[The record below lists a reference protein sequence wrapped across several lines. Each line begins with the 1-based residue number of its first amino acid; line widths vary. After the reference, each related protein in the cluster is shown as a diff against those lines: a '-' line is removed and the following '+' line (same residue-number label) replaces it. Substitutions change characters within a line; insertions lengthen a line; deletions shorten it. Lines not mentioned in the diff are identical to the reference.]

1 MADNDNLRTASLYIN
16 NQLLSRGLLR
26 DGQTINF
33 ADPEDNPGGT
43 EATMG
48 KIMSIV
54 NDLILRRDRDAEN
67 RENLSTTL
75 RTVRAENLRYTNDI
89 SRLSEKNTEAQRKLD
104 ISEATENT
112 LRTQLKSA
120 DAAVRG
126 LKDEV
131 ARAKTLVAQTR
142 ASCATEVRRRDRQI
156 DGLKKQLGD
165 AGRPRGA
172 AKSSAVTVI
181 SVVAGE
187 GEEKVSPRRVGKA
200 GASTDDSNYDLRSE
214 TNEFLTD
221 LARNLSDENETL
233 LALVRRTTKRLREM
247 SGCDVRTSQ
256 GDGHAV
262 ALPTAEDVTFELDA
276 ILEHLRSI
284 LTNPSF
290 APIEEVEIR
299 EEEIAR
305 LRAGWVKMENR
316 WQEAVHLIDG
326 WRRRM
331 VADGKSVNMEELKM
345 GLRLSPVRVRDVE
358 ETQQGGVDMQE
369 LSCVQEECTADLE
382 EYEGEDQE
390 EEEEE
395 EEEDQSMPDSP
406 CPAPQRVESLH
417 LVPAPDRHYAAP
429 EEEECNEEDQQS
441 DYESSIFEDANV
453 EEVDVEE
460 PNVQILQQSTAF
472 LSSPPLP
479 PPPQLSPLREMPS
492 AGNRDARSRR
502 ERQGDHHMTA
512 VEKPRTIRAV
522 DTAAPKP
529 PPHLVQLPRS
539 PQKHSHPVDDRSRTT
554 SAASIES
561 SSTHNG
567 APLITPSGTPPP
579 PDVNK
584 TPTARKLPKPPRL
597 VAATAPAAPSPAVS
611 APKENL
617 SPVKT
622 VRTVSQESQESLTS
636 QESCDMA
643 PPAPAIQPNDT
654 NKAATPHRTPL
665 RRVPS
670 RLPLPRPSDPPPQQS
685 PLTMAT
691 IAAKLAASEREA
703 DAARVRAKLKAARGG
718 ALGKPTPATQQQ
730 QQPMPAPPP
739 PETIVAMPAEPQQP
753 NGSPARTTSEDQN
766 LDPVKRDLPQD
777 EDQEHAQ
784 PQPVKRKR
792 DRRASKVASRR
803 RSTLSP
809 WEMESLISGQVAV
822 PPSPSR

>member
-1 MADNDNLRTASLYIN
+1 MADNENLRTASLYIN

-33 ADPEDNPGGT
+33 ADPDDNPGGT
-43 EATMG
+43 EPTMG

-54 NDLILRRDRDAEN
+54 NDLILRRDRDAEH

-75 RTVRAENLRYTNDI
+75 RNVRAENLRYTNDI
-89 SRLSEKNTEAQRKLD
+89 TRLSEKHIEAQRKLD
-104 ISEATENT
+104 ISEATEST

-187 GEEKVSPRRVGKA
+187 GEEKVSPRRAGKA
-200 GASTDDSNYDLRSE
+200 GTSTDDSNYDLRSE

-221 LARNLSDENETL
+221 LARNLSEENETL
-233 LALVRRTTKRLREM
+233 LDLVRRTTKRLREM
-247 SGCDVRTSQ
+247 SGCDARASQ

-262 ALPTAEDVTFELDA
+262 ALPTAEDMASELDA

-290 APIEEVEIR
+290 APIEEVEVR

-305 LRAGWVKMENR
+305 LRAGWVTMENR

-358 ETQQGGVDMQE
+358 ETQQGGMDIRE

-382 EYEGEDQE
+382 EE
-390 EEEEE
+390 EEEA
-395 EEEDQSMPDSP
+395 MPDSP

-417 LVPAPDRHYAAP
+417 LVPAPERHYAVP
-429 EEEECNEEDQQS
+429 DEEEYNDEEQQS
-441 DYESSIFEDANV
+441 GDESSIFEDVDV
-453 EEVDVEE
+453 EELDIEE

-479 PPPQLSPLREMPS
+479 PPPQLSPLREMAS
-492 AGNRDARSRR
+492 AGNRDARPRR
-502 ERQGDHHMTA
+502 EKQGDYHMMA
-512 VEKPRTIRAV
+512 EEKPRTIRAV
-522 DTAAPKP
+522 ETAPRP

-539 PQKHSHPVDDRSRTT
+539 PQKPSYPVDDRSRTT
-554 SAASIES
+554 SAASVES
-561 SSTHNG
+561 NSTHNG

-579 PDVNK
+579 EANQ

-597 VAATAPAAPSPAVS
+597 VAAAPAAPSPAVS
-611 APKENL
+611 APKEIP

-622 VRTVSQESQESLTS
+622 TRTVSQESQESQTS
-636 QESCDMA
+636 QESCDAA
-643 PPAPAIQPNDT
+643 PPAPAMHPNG

-718 ALGKPTPATQQQ
+718 AVGKPIPASQQQ

-739 PETIVAMPAEPQQP
+739 ETIVAVPPEPQQP
-753 NGSPARTTSEDQN
+753 NDSPARTTSDQD

-777 EDQEHAQ
+777 EDEEQ
-784 PQPVKRKR
+784 PQHQPTKRKR
-792 DRRASKVASRR
+792 DRRVSKVASRR

-809 WEMESLISGQVAV
+809 WEMESLISGNVAV
-822 PPSPSR
+822 PPRRLGDGPPPYTLSF

>member
-1 MADNDNLRTASLYIN
+1 MADNDNLCTASLYIN

-33 ADPEDNPGGT
+33 ADPEDNPGGV

-54 NDLILRRDRDAEN
+54 NDLILRRDRDAEH
-67 RENLSTTL
+67 RENLSATL
-75 RTVRAENLRYTNDI
+75 RTIRAENLRYTNDI
-89 SRLSEKNTEAQRKLD
+89 ARLSEKHTEAQRKVD
-104 ISEATENT
+104 ISEATENA

-165 AGRPRGA
+165 AGRPRGT

-187 GEEKVSPRRVGKA
+187 GEDKISPKR
-200 GASTDDSNYDLRSE
+200 GARATANTDDSGYDLRKE
-214 TNEFLTD
+214 TNEFLTE
-221 LARNLSDENETL
+221 LAHNLSEENESL
-233 LALVRRTTKRLREM
+233 LSLVRRTTKRLREM
-247 SGCDVRTSQ
+247 SGCDVRASQ

-262 ALPTAEDVTFELDA
+262 TLATAEDMATELDA

-305 LRAGWVKMENR
+305 LRTGWVKMENR

-331 VADGKSVNMEELKM
+331 AVDGKPVNMEELKM

-358 ETQQGGVDMQE
+358 ETQQGGMDMHE
-369 LSCVQEECTADLE
+369 LSCVQEECTADFE
-382 EYEGEDQE
+382 EEQE
-390 EEEEE
+390 EGGEE
-395 EEEDQSMPDSP
+395 EEEDEEEVMMPESP

-417 LVPAPDRHYAAP
+417 LVPAAQRDNAGPREVQYDDV
-429 EEEECNEEDQQS
+429 ENQS
-441 DYESSIFEDANV
+441 DYESSIYEDVDV
-453 EEVDVEE
+453 EELDVEE
-460 PNVQILQQSTAF
+460 PNVQILQQSTAY

-479 PPPQLSPLREMPS
+479 PAPQLSPLRDSSS
-492 AGNRDARSRR
+492 AGNRDARPRR
-502 ERQGDHHMTA
+502 EKVGDFTTITE
-512 VEKPRTIRAV
+512 EKTREVRAAEV
-522 DTAAPKP
+522 APKP
-529 PPHLVQLPRS
+529 PPHLTQLPRS
-539 PQKHSHPVDDRSRTT
+539 PQKPSYPVDDRSRTT
-554 SAASIES
+554 SAASIAS
-561 SSTHNG
+561 DSTHNG
-567 APLITPSGTPPP
+567 APL
-579 PDVNK
+579 K
-584 TPTARKLPKPPRL
+584 TPTESPPPSVDQTPTIRKLPKAPRL
-597 VAATAPAAPSPAVS
+597 VAAAAPP
-611 APKENL
+611 
-617 SPVKT
+617 
-622 VRTVSQESQESLTS
+622 
-636 QESCDMA
+636 
-643 PPAPAIQPNDT
+643 PPAEQQSPTANARKFSEESNGSNVSNDGPPPGPATQPNGT
-654 NKAATPHRTPL
+654 KTPARTPL

-670 RLPLPRPSDPPPQQS
+670 RLPLPRPAEQQPQQS

-718 ALGKPTPATQQQ
+718 ASKTTAPPPQQQ
-730 QQPMPAPPP
+730 QTTQAMPPPP
-739 PETIVAMPAEPQQP
+739 PETIVAVPPEPQQS
-753 NGSPARTTSEDQN
+753 NDTTAAPEQN
-766 LDPVKRDLPQD
+766 QDLDPVKRDPPQD
-777 EDQEHAQ
+777 EEQ
-784 PQPVKRKR
+784 PLQPAKRKR
-792 DRRASKVASRR
+792 DRRVSKVVSRR

-809 WEMESLISGQVAV
+809 WEMESLISGSVAV
-822 PPSPSR
+822 PPSPAR

>member
-1 MADNDNLRTASLYIN
+1 M
-16 NQLLSRGLLR
+16 
-26 DGQTINF
+26 
-33 ADPEDNPGGT
+33 
-43 EATMG
+43 
-48 KIMSIV
+48 
-54 NDLILRRDRDAEN
+54 
-67 RENLSTTL
+67 

-89 SRLSEKNTEAQRKLD
+89 ARLSEKHTEAQRKLD

-156 DGLKKQLGD
+156 DGLKKQLGE
-165 AGRPRGA
+165 AGRPRGT

-187 GEEKVSPRRVGKA
+187 GEDKISPKRGGKTA
-200 GASTDDSNYDLRSE
+200 ATTEDSSYDLRSE

-221 LARNLSDENETL
+221 LARNLSEENESL
-233 LALVRRTTKRLREM
+233 LNLVRRTTKSLREM
-247 SGCDVRTSQ
+247 SGCDARTSQ

-262 ALPTAEDVTFELDA
+262 TLPTAEDMAHELDA

-290 APIEEVEIR
+290 APIEEVEVR

-345 GLRLSPVRVRDVE
+345 GLRLSPVRVRNVE
-358 ETQQGGVDMQE
+358 ETHQGGMDMHE

-382 EYEGEDQE
+382 EEGE

-395 EEEDQSMPDSP
+395 EEEIDYDDLPESP

-417 LVPAPDRHYAAP
+417 LVPAPAEYEAAP
-429 EEEECNEEDQQS
+429 REEEYNQDDQPS
-441 DYESSIFEDANV
+441 DYESSIFEDVDV
-453 EEVDVEE
+453 EELDIEE
-460 PNVQILQQSTAF
+460 PNVQILQQSTAY

-479 PPPQLSPLREMPS
+479 PPPQMSPLREMPS
-492 AGNRDARSRR
+492 AGNRDARPRR
-502 ERQGDHHMTA
+502 DIRGDYDTM
-512 VEKPRTIRAV
+512 VNEKPRTIRAV
-522 DTAAPKP
+522 DVAPKP

-539 PQKHSHPVDDRSRTT
+539 PQKPQHPVDDRSRTT
-554 SAASIES
+554 SAASIASE
-561 SSTHNG
+561 STHNG

-579 PDVNK
+579 EVNQ

-597 VAATAPAAPSPAVS
+597 VPAAPTAPSPAVP
-611 APKENL
+611 APRETQ
-617 SPVKT
+617 SSVKNI
-622 VRTVSQESQESLTS
+622 RTVSQESQESQSS
-636 QESCDMA
+636 QESCEGA
-643 PPAPAIQPNDT
+643 PPAPAVQTSGN
-654 NKAATPHRTPL
+654 NKNATPHRTPL

-718 ALGKPTPATQQQ
+718 ALGKPMAAPLQQQ
-730 QQPMPAPPP
+730 QQHMPAPP
-739 PETIVAMPAEPQQP
+739 PETIVAMPQETQP
-753 NGSPARTTSEDQN
+753 PVDSPAKTRADRGD
-766 LDPVKRDLPQD
+766 LDPVKRDIPQD
-777 EDQEHAQ
+777 EQVQQSPLQ
-784 PQPVKRKR
+784 PTKRKR
-792 DRRASKVASRR
+792 DRRVSKVASRR

-809 WEMESLISGQVAV
+809 WEMESLISGNVAV
-822 PPSPSR
+822 PPSPARS

>member
-1 MADNDNLRTASLYIN
+1 MADNENLRTASLYIN

-48 KIMSIV
+48 KVMSIV
-54 NDLILRRDRDAEN
+54 NDLILRRDRDAEH

-75 RTVRAENLRYTNDI
+75 RNVRAENLRYTNDV
-89 SRLSEKNTEAQRKLD
+89 SRLSEKQTETQRKLD

-126 LKDEV
+126 LKEEV

-187 GEEKVSPRRVGKA
+187 GDEKVSPRRPGKA

-214 TNEFLTD
+214 TNDFLTD
-221 LARNLSDENETL
+221 LARNLSEENESL
-233 LALVRRTTKRLREM
+233 LDLVRRTTKSLREM
-247 SGCDVRTSQ
+247 SGCDVRASQ
-256 GDGHAV
+256 GDGYAV
-262 ALPTAEDVTFELDA
+262 ALPTAEDMASELDA

-290 APIEEVEIR
+290 APIEEVEVR

-305 LRAGWVKMENR
+305 LRTGWVKMENR

-331 VADGKSVNMEELKM
+331 VVDGKSVNMEELKM

-358 ETQQGGVDMQE
+358 ETQQGGMDMQE

-382 EYEGEDQE
+382 E
-390 EEEEE
+390 EE
-395 EEEDQSMPDSP
+395 EEEDDDDDDDEEAMPDSP
-406 CPAPQRVESLH
+406 CPAPHRVESLH

-429 EEEECNEEDQQS
+429 DEEEYNDEVQQS
-441 DYESSIFEDANV
+441 DEDSSIFEDVDV
-453 EEVDVEE
+453 EDLDVEE
-460 PNVQILQQSTAF
+460 PNVQILQQSTA
-472 LSSPPLP
+472 LVSSPPLP
-479 PPPQLSPLREMPS
+479 PPPQMSPLREMAS
-492 AGNRDARSRR
+492 AGNRDARPRR
-502 ERQGDHHMTA
+502 EKQGGYHTMA
-512 VEKPRTIRAV
+512 EEKTRTIRAV
-522 DTAAPKP
+522 ETAPKP

-539 PQKHSHPVDDRSRTT
+539 PQKSSQPVDDRYRTT

-561 SSTHNG
+561 DSTHNG
-567 APLITPSGTPPP
+567 APLVTPSGTPPRE
-579 PDVNK
+579 VNR

-597 VAATAPAAPSPAVS
+597 VAAAPAAPSPAVP
-611 APKENL
+611 APKETA
-617 SPVKT
+617 SP
-622 VRTVSQESQESLTS
+622 
-636 QESCDMA
+636 
-643 PPAPAIQPNDT
+643 
-654 NKAATPHRTPL
+654 
-665 RRVPS
+665 
-670 RLPLPRPSDPPPQQS
+670 
-685 PLTMAT
+685 
-691 IAAKLAASEREA
+691 
-703 DAARVRAKLKAARGG
+703 
-718 ALGKPTPATQQQ
+718 
-730 QQPMPAPPP
+730 
-739 PETIVAMPAEPQQP
+739 
-753 NGSPARTTSEDQN
+753 
-766 LDPVKRDLPQD
+766 
-777 EDQEHAQ
+777 
-784 PQPVKRKR
+784 
-792 DRRASKVASRR
+792 
-803 RSTLSP
+803 
-809 WEMESLISGQVAV
+809 
-822 PPSPSR
+822 

>member
-1 MADNDNLRTASLYIN
+1 MAENDNLRTASLYIN

-33 ADPEDNPGGT
+33 ADPDDYPGGA

-54 NDLILRRDRDAEN
+54 NDLILRRDKEEEEEEGSPILRCYVFLLKRDAEQ
-67 RENLSTTL
+67 RENLSTTM

-89 SRLSEKNTEAQRKLD
+89 ARLSEKHTEAQRKLD

-156 DGLKKQLGD
+156 DGLKKQLGE
-165 AGRPRGA
+165 AGRPRGT

-187 GEEKVSPRRVGKA
+187 GEDKISPKRGGKTA
-200 GASTDDSNYDLRSE
+200 ATTEDSSYDLRSE

-221 LARNLSDENETL
+221 LARNLSEENESL
-233 LALVRRTTKRLREM
+233 LNLVRRTTKSLREM
-247 SGCDVRTSQ
+247 SGCDARTSQ

-262 ALPTAEDVTFELDA
+262 TLPTAEDMAHELDA

-290 APIEEVEIR
+290 APIEEVEVR

-345 GLRLSPVRVRDVE
+345 GLRLSPVRVRNVE
-358 ETQQGGVDMQE
+358 ETHQGGMDMHE

-382 EYEGEDQE
+382 EEGE

-395 EEEDQSMPDSP
+395 EEEIDYDDLPESP

-417 LVPAPDRHYAAP
+417 LVPAPAEYEAAP
-429 EEEECNEEDQQS
+429 REEEYNQDDQPS
-441 DYESSIFEDANV
+441 DYESSIFEDVDV
-453 EEVDVEE
+453 EELDIEE
-460 PNVQILQQSTAF
+460 PNVQILQQSTAY

-479 PPPQLSPLREMPS
+479 PPPQMSPLREMPS
-492 AGNRDARSRR
+492 AGNRDARPRR
-502 ERQGDHHMTA
+502 DIRGDYDTM
-512 VEKPRTIRAV
+512 VNEKPRTIRAV
-522 DTAAPKP
+522 DVAPKP

-539 PQKHSHPVDDRSRTT
+539 PQKPQHPVDDRSRTT
-554 SAASIES
+554 SAASIASE
-561 SSTHNG
+561 STHNG
-567 APLITPSGTPPP
+567 APLITPRPHSAFTSGPGTEGNSIFCQEHPHSFSGEP
-579 PDVNK
+579 
-584 TPTARKLPKPPRL
+584 RK
-597 VAATAPAAPSPAVS
+597 
-611 APKENL
+611 
-617 SPVKT
+617 PVEPGKL
-622 VRTVSQESQESLTS
+622 RGR
-636 QESCDMA
+636 A
-643 PPAPAIQPNDT
+643 PAPAVQTSGN
-654 NKAATPHRTPL
+654 NKNATPHRTL
-665 RRVPS
+665 SAASS

-718 ALGKPTPATQQQ
+718 ALGKPMAAPLQQQ
-730 QQPMPAPPP
+730 QQHMPAPP
-739 PETIVAMPAEPQQP
+739 PETIVAMPQETQP
-753 NGSPARTTSEDQN
+753 PVDSPAKTRADRGD
-766 LDPVKRDLPQD
+766 LDPVKRDIPQD
-777 EDQEHAQ
+777 EQVQQSPLQ
-784 PQPVKRKR
+784 PTKRKR
-792 DRRASKVASRR
+792 DRRVSKVASRR

-809 WEMESLISGQVAV
+809 WEMESLISGNVAV
-822 PPSPSR
+822 PPSPARS

>member
-16 NQLLSRGLLR
+16 NQLLSRGLLS

-33 ADPEDNPGGT
+33 ADPEDNSGGT
-43 EATMG
+43 TATMG
-48 KIMSIV
+48 RIMSII
-54 NDLILRRDRDAEN
+54 NDLILRRDRDAEH

-89 SRLSEKNTEAQRKLD
+89 AHLSEKHTEAQRKLD
-104 ISEATENT
+104 ISEATEAA
-112 LRTQLKSA
+112 LRTQLKSS

-181 SVVAGE
+181 SVLAGE
-187 GEEKVSPRRVGKA
+187 GEDKVTPRR
-200 GASTDDSNYDLRSE
+200 GAKNTANTDDSHYDLRSE
-214 TNEFLTD
+214 TNEFLTE
-221 LARNLSDENETL
+221 LASNLSTENESL

-247 SGCDVRTSQ
+247 SGCDIRASQ

-262 ALPTAEDVTFELDA
+262 ALPTAEDMASELDD

-331 VADGKSVNMEELKM
+331 ATDGKPVNMEELKM
-345 GLRLSPVRVRDVE
+345 GLRLSPVRVRNVE
-358 ETQQGGVDMQE
+358 ETQQGVIDMHE

-382 EYEGEDQE
+382 EEEEGEEQ
-390 EEEEE
+390 E
-395 EEEDQSMPDSP
+395 EEEDQALPESP
-406 CPAPQRVESLH
+406 CPAPQRIESLH
-417 LVPAPDRHYAAP
+417 LVPAPEGRHAAHG
-429 EEEECNEEDQQS
+429 EEVYNDEENQS
-441 DYESSIFEDANV
+441 DYESSIYEDVDV
-453 EEVDVEE
+453 EDLDVEE
-460 PNVQILQQSTAF
+460 PNVQILQQSAAY

-479 PPPQLSPLREMPS
+479 PPPQMSPLRDS
-492 AGNRDARSRR
+492 SAAGNRDARPRR
-502 ERQGDHHMTA
+502 EKVGDFATIK
-512 VEKPRTIRAV
+512 ENTWKIRAV
-522 DTAAPKP
+522 DVAPKP
-529 PPHLVQLPRS
+529 PPHLTQLPRS
-539 PQKHSHPVDDRSRTT
+539 PQKPSYPVDDRSRTT
-554 SAASIES
+554 SATSFASD
-561 SSTHNG
+561 STHNG
-567 APLITPSGTPPP
+567 APLVTPSESPSPDFDQTPR
-579 PDVNK
+579 V
-584 TPTARKLPKPPRL
+584 RKIVKAPR
-597 VAATAPAAPSPAVS
+597 PAAAP
-611 APKENL
+611 APKEAPSL
-617 SPVKT
+617 TKDS
-622 VRTVSQESQESLTS
+622 RTFSQESQESQTS
-636 QESCDMA
+636 QESIEAA
-643 PPAPAIQPNDT
+643 PPAPAIQHNT
-654 NKAATPHRTPL
+654 NKTPTPARTPL

-718 ALGKPTPATQQQ
+718 AVGKATAPPPQQ
-730 QQPMPAPPP
+730 QQPMPPPPP
-739 PETIVAMPAEPQQP
+739 PETIAAVPPEPRQAQA
-753 NGSPARTTSEDQN
+753 SPVKATSRQD
-766 LDPVKRDLPQD
+766 LDPVKRDPPQD
-777 EDQEHAQ
+777 EDQQSPLQ
-784 PQPVKRKR
+784 PPKRKR
-792 DRRASKVASRR
+792 ERRLSKVASRR

-809 WEMESLISGQVAV
+809 WEMESLISGNVAV
-822 PPSPSR
+822 PPSPAR

>member
-26 DGQTINF
+26 DGQTLNF

-54 NDLILRRDRDAEN
+54 NDLILRRDRDAEH

-75 RTVRAENLRYTNDI
+75 RNVRAENLRYTNDI
-89 SRLSEKNTEAQRKLD
+89 SRLSEKHTEAQRKLD

-181 SVVAGE
+181 NVVAGE

-200 GASTDDSNYDLRSE
+200 GASTDDSNYDLRGE

-221 LARNLSDENETL
+221 LARNLSEENETL

-262 ALPTAEDVTFELDA
+262 ALPTAEDMAAELDA

-290 APIEEVEIR
+290 APIEEVEVR

-331 VADGKSVNMEELKM
+331 VTDGKSVNMEELKM

-358 ETQQGGVDMQE
+358 ETQQGGMDIQE

-382 EYEGEDQE
+382 E
-390 EEEEE
+390 
-395 EEEDQSMPDSP
+395 EEDEAMPDSP
-406 CPAPQRVESLH
+406 CPAPHRVESLH
-417 LVPAPDRHYAAP
+417 LVPAPDQHYAAP
-429 EEEECNEEDQQS
+429 DEEEYNDEDQQS
-441 DYESSIFEDANV
+441 DDASSIFEDFDV
-453 EEVDVEE
+453 EDLDVEE
-460 PNVQILQQSTAF
+460 PNVQILQQSAAF

-479 PPPQLSPLREMPS
+479 PPPQLSPLREMAS
-492 AGNRDARSRR
+492 AGNRDARPRR
-502 ERQGDHHMTA
+502 EKQGDYRPMAEERH
-512 VEKPRTIRAV
+512 RTIRAV
-522 DTAAPKP
+522 EVAPKP

-539 PQKHSHPVDDRSRTT
+539 PQKPSYPVDDCSRTT

-561 SSTHNG
+561 NSTHNG

-579 PDVNK
+579 PEVNQ

-597 VAATAPAAPSPAVS
+597 VAAAPAAPSPAVS
-611 APKENL
+611 APREIP
-617 SPVKT
+617 SPAKT
-622 VRTVSQESQESLTS
+622 TRTVSQESQESQTS
-636 QESCDMA
+636 QESCDV
-643 PPAPAIQPNDT
+643 PPSAPAMQPNGS
-654 NKAATPHRTPL
+654 KAASPHRTPL

-718 ALGKPTPATQQQ
+718 AVGKPIPAPQQQ

-739 PETIVAMPAEPQQP
+739 PETIVAVPSEPQQP
-753 NGSPARTTSEDQN
+753 NGSPARATSDQD
-766 LDPVKRDLPQD
+766 LDPIKRDLPQD
-777 EDQEHAQ
+777 EEQEQ
-784 PQPVKRKR
+784 PQPHLTKRKR
-792 DRRASKVASRR
+792 DRRVSKVASRR

-809 WEMESLISGQVAV
+809 WEMESLISGNVAV

>member
-1 MADNDNLRTASLYIN
+1 MAENDNLRTASLYIN

-33 ADPEDNPGGT
+33 ADPDDSSGGA

-54 NDLILRRDRDAEN
+54 NDLILRRDRDAEQ
-67 RENLSTTL
+67 RENLSTTM

-89 SRLSEKNTEAQRKLD
+89 ARLSEKHTEAQRKLD

-156 DGLKKQLGD
+156 DGLKKQLGE
-165 AGRPRGA
+165 AGRPRGT

-187 GEEKVSPRRVGKA
+187 GEDKVSPKRGGKA
-200 GASTDDSNYDLRSE
+200 AAATEDSGYDLRSE

-221 LARNLSDENETL
+221 LARNLGEENESL
-233 LALVRRTTKRLREM
+233 LNLVRRTTKNLREM

-262 ALPTAEDVTFELDA
+262 TLPTAEDMANELDA

-290 APIEEVEIR
+290 APIEEVEVR

-345 GLRLSPVRVRDVE
+345 GLRLSPVRVRNVE
-358 ETQQGGVDMQE
+358 ETHQGGMDMHE

-382 EYEGEDQE
+382 EEGE

-395 EEEDQSMPDSP
+395 EIDYDDLPESP

-417 LVPAPDRHYAAP
+417 LVPAPAEYEAAP
-429 EEEECNEEDQQS
+429 REEDYNQDDQQS
-441 DYESSIFEDANV
+441 DYESSIFEDVDV
-453 EEVDVEE
+453 EELDIEE
-460 PNVQILQQSTAF
+460 PNVQILQQSTAY

-479 PPPQLSPLREMPS
+479 PPPQMSPLREMPS
-492 AGNRDARSRR
+492 AGNRDARPRR
-502 ERQGDHHMTA
+502 DIRSDYDTTA
-512 VEKPRTIRAV
+512 NEKLRTIRAV
-522 DTAAPKP
+522 DVAPKP

-539 PQKHSHPVDDRSRTT
+539 PQKTVHPVDDRSRTT
-554 SAASIES
+554 SAASIASE
-561 SSTHNG
+561 STHNG

-579 PDVNK
+579 EVNQ

-597 VAATAPAAPSPAVS
+597 VSAAPAAPSPAVP
-611 APKENL
+611 APREIQ
-617 SPVKT
+617 SPVKNI
-622 VRTVSQESQESLTS
+622 RTVSQESQESQTS
-636 QESCDMA
+636 QESCEGA
-643 PPAPAIQPNDT
+643 PPAPAVQPTSNN
-654 NKAATPHRTPL
+654 NKNATPHRTPL

-718 ALGKPTPATQQQ
+718 ALGKPMAAPQQQ
-730 QQPMPAPPP
+730 QQQHMPPPP
-739 PETIVAMPAEPQQP
+739 PETIVAMP
-753 NGSPARTTSEDQN
+753 
-766 LDPVKRDLPQD
+766 
-777 EDQEHAQ
+777 QE
-784 PQPVKRKR
+784 PQPVDSPSPAKTRVDRGDLDPIKRDIPSQDEQVQQSPLQPTKRKR
-792 DRRASKVASRR
+792 ERRVSKVASRR

-809 WEMESLISGQVAV
+809 WEMESLISGNVAV
-822 PPSPSR
+822 PPSPVRS

>member
-1 MADNDNLRTASLYIN
+1 MAENDNLRTASLYIN

-33 ADPEDNPGGT
+33 ADPDDYSGGA

-54 NDLILRRDRDAEN
+54 NDLILRRDRDAEQ
-67 RENLSTTL
+67 RENLSTTM

-89 SRLSEKNTEAQRKLD
+89 ARLSEKHTEAQRKLD

-156 DGLKKQLGD
+156 DGLKKQLGE
-165 AGRPRGA
+165 AGRPRGT

-187 GEEKVSPRRVGKA
+187 GEDKISPKRGGKTA
-200 GASTDDSNYDLRSE
+200 ATTEDSSYDLRSE

-221 LARNLSDENETL
+221 LARNLSEENESL
-233 LALVRRTTKRLREM
+233 LNLVRRTTKSLREM
-247 SGCDVRTSQ
+247 SGCDARTSQ

-262 ALPTAEDVTFELDA
+262 TLPTAEDMAHELDA

-290 APIEEVEIR
+290 APIEEVEVR

-345 GLRLSPVRVRDVE
+345 GLRLSPVRVRNVE
-358 ETQQGGVDMQE
+358 ETHQGGMDMHE

-382 EYEGEDQE
+382 EEG
-390 EEEEE
+390 EEE
-395 EEEDQSMPDSP
+395 EEEDEEIDYDDLPESP

-417 LVPAPDRHYAAP
+417 LVPAPAEYEAAP
-429 EEEECNEEDQQS
+429 REEEYNQDDQPS
-441 DYESSIFEDANV
+441 DYESSIFEDVDV
-453 EEVDVEE
+453 EELDIEE
-460 PNVQILQQSTAF
+460 PNVQILQQSTAY

-479 PPPQLSPLREMPS
+479 PPPQMSPLREMPS
-492 AGNRDARSRR
+492 AGNRDARPRR
-502 ERQGDHHMTA
+502 DIRGDYETM
-512 VEKPRTIRAV
+512 VNEKPRTIRAV
-522 DTAAPKP
+522 DVAPKP

-539 PQKHSHPVDDRSRTT
+539 PQKPQHPVDDRSRTT
-554 SAASIES
+554 SAASIASE
-561 SSTHNG
+561 STHNG

-579 PDVNK
+579 EVNQ

-597 VAATAPAAPSPAVS
+597 VPAAPTAPSPAVP
-611 APKENL
+611 APRETQ
-617 SPVKT
+617 SSVKNI
-622 VRTVSQESQESLTS
+622 RTVSQESQESQSS
-636 QESCDMA
+636 QESCEGA
-643 PPAPAIQPNDT
+643 PPAPAVQTSGN
-654 NKAATPHRTPL
+654 NKNATPHRTPL

-718 ALGKPTPATQQQ
+718 ALGKPMAAPLQQQ
-730 QQPMPAPPP
+730 QQQQQHMPPPP
-739 PETIVAMPAEPQQP
+739 PEIIVAMPQETQP
-753 NGSPARTTSEDQN
+753 PVDSPAKTRADRGD
-766 LDPVKRDLPQD
+766 LDPVKRDIPQD
-777 EDQEHAQ
+777 EQVQQSPLQ
-784 PQPVKRKR
+784 PTKRKR
-792 DRRASKVASRR
+792 DRRVSKVASRR

-809 WEMESLISGQVAV
+809 WEMESLISGNVAV
-822 PPSPSR
+822 PPSPARS

>member
-1 MADNDNLRTASLYIN
+1 MADNENLRTASLYIN

-48 KIMSIV
+48 SIMSIV
-54 NDLILRRDRDAEN
+54 NDLILRRDRDAEH
-67 RENLSTTL
+67 RENLSATL
-75 RTVRAENLRYTNDI
+75 RNVRAENLRYTNDL
-89 SRLSEKNTEAQRKLD
+89 SRLSEKQTETQRKLD

-126 LKDEV
+126 LKEEV

-187 GEEKVSPRRVGKA
+187 GDEKASARRQGKA
-200 GASTDDSNYDLRSE
+200 GASTDDSDYDLRSE

-221 LARNLSDENETL
+221 LARSLSEENEAL
-233 LALVRRTTKRLREM
+233 LGLVRRTTKSLREM
-247 SGCDVRTSQ
+247 SGCDARTSQ
-256 GDGHAV
+256 GDGYAV
-262 ALPTAEDVTFELDA
+262 ALPTAEDMASELDA

-290 APIEEVEIR
+290 APIEEVEVR

-305 LRAGWVKMENR
+305 LRAGWVKMESR

-331 VADGKSVNMEELKM
+331 VVDGKSVNMEELKM

-358 ETQQGGVDMQE
+358 ETQQGGMDVQE
-369 LSCVQEECTADLE
+369 LSCVREECTADLD
-382 EYEGEDQE
+382 EDDADENDEDEDE
-390 EEEEE
+390 EEA
-395 EEEDQSMPDSP
+395 MPDSP
-406 CPAPQRVESLH
+406 CPAPHRVESLH
-417 LVPAPDRHYAAP
+417 LVPAPDQHYAAP
-429 EEEECNEEDQQS
+429 HEEEEYDDEIQQS
-441 DYESSIFEDANV
+441 DRESSIFED
-453 EEVDVEE
+453 VDVEDLDIEE
-460 PNVQILQQSTAF
+460 PNVQILQQSTAMI
-472 LSSPPLP
+472 SSPPLP
-479 PPPQLSPLREMPS
+479 PPPQLSPLRETAS
-492 AGNRDARSRR
+492 AGNRDARPRR
-502 ERQGDHHMTA
+502 EKQDGHHATA
-512 VEKPRTIRAV
+512 EEKTRTVRTVE
-522 DTAAPKP
+522 TAPPKP
-529 PPHLVQLPRS
+529 PPHLVQFSRS
-539 PQKHSHPVDDRSRTT
+539 PQKPSQQADHHHRAI
-554 SAASIES
+554 SAASVES
-561 SSTHNG
+561 DSTHNG

-579 PDVNK
+579 EVDQ

-597 VAATAPAAPSPAVS
+597 VAAAPAVF
-611 APKENL
+611 APKEAL
-617 SPVKT
+617 ST
-622 VRTVSQESQESLTS
+622 VRTVSQESQESQTS
-636 QESCDMA
+636 QESCDGE
-643 PPAPAIQPNDT
+643 PPAPAVQPNS
-654 NKAATPHRTPL
+654 NSSKAASPHRTPL

-685 PLTMAT
+685 PLTLAT

-703 DAARVRAKLKAARGG
+703 DAARVRAKLRAARGG
-718 ALGKPTPATQQQ
+718 ALGKSIPATREQLLQQQ
-730 QQPMPAPPP
+730 QQPMPPVPPP
-739 PETIVAMPAEPQQP
+739 PETIVAVPAEPEQP
-753 NGSPARTTSEDQN
+753 NGSPARTRTDRD
-766 LDPVKRDLPQD
+766 LDPVKRDLPQA
-777 EDQEHAQ
+777 EDQGRSPLQ
-784 PQPVKRKR
+784 PARRKR
-792 DRRASKVASRR
+792 ERRASKVASRR

-809 WEMESLISGQVAV
+809 WEMESLISGTVAV
-822 PPSPSR
+822 PPSPAR

>member
-1 MADNDNLRTASLYIN
+1 MADNENLRTASLYIN

-48 KIMSIV
+48 RVMSIV
-54 NDLILRRDRDAEN
+54 NDLILRRDRDAEH
-67 RENLSTTL
+67 RENLSATL
-75 RTVRAENLRYTNDI
+75 RNVRAENLRYTNDI
-89 SRLSEKNTEAQRKLD
+89 SRLSEKLTETQRKLD

-165 AGRPRGA
+165 AGRPRGT
-172 AKSSAVTVI
+172 AKSSAITVI

-187 GEEKVSPRRVGKA
+187 GEEKVSPRRQDKP
-200 GASTDDSNYDLRSE
+200 GASTADSNYDLRSE

-221 LARNLSDENETL
+221 LARNLSEENEAL
-233 LALVRRTTKRLREM
+233 LGLVRRTTKSLREM

-256 GDGHAV
+256 GDGYAI
-262 ALPTAEDVTFELDA
+262 ALPTAEDLASELEA

-290 APIEEVEIR
+290 APIEEVEVR

-331 VADGKSVNMEELKM
+331 AIDGRSVNMEELKM
-345 GLRLSPVRVRDVE
+345 GLRLSPVRVRDVQ
-358 ETQQGGVDMQE
+358 ETQQGSMDLQE

-382 EYEGEDQE
+382 EEDEEEGEDEDE
-390 EEEEE
+390 EEA
-395 EEEDQSMPDSP
+395 MPDSP
-406 CPAPQRVESLH
+406 CPAPHRVESLH
-417 LVPAPDRHYAAP
+417 LVPAPDHHYAAP
-429 EEEECNEEDQQS
+429 DGEGDHDEVQQS
-441 DYESSIFEDANV
+441 DEESSIFED
-453 EEVDVEE
+453 VDVEDLDIEE
-460 PNVQILQQSTAF
+460 PNVQILQQSTAM
-472 LSSPPLP
+472 LSSPLP
-479 PPPQLSPLREMPS
+479 PPPQLSPLREMAS
-492 AGNRDARSRR
+492 AGNRDARPRP
-502 ERQGDHHMTA
+502 EKQGGYHIMA
-512 VEKPRTIRAV
+512 EEKTRTIRAV
-522 DTAAPKP
+522 ETAPKP
-529 PPHLVQLPRS
+529 PPHLVQLQRS
-539 PQKHSHPVDDRSRTT
+539 PQKPSQQADDRYRTI

-561 SSTHNG
+561 DSTHNG

-579 PDVNK
+579 EVNQ

-597 VAATAPAAPSPAVS
+597 VAAAPAAPPPAVS
-611 APKENL
+611 SPKETL

-622 VRTVSQESQESLTS
+622 VRTVSQESQESQAS
-636 QESCDMA
+636 QESCDGA
-643 PPAPAIQPNDT
+643 PPAPAVQPNGS
-654 NKAATPHRTPL
+654 KAATTPHRTPL

-670 RLPLPRPSDPPPQQS
+670 RLPLPRPSDPPAQQS
-685 PLTMAT
+685 PLTLAT

-718 ALGKPTPATQQQ
+718 AIGKSVSATQ

-739 PETIVAMPAEPQQP
+739 PETIVAVPAEPEQP
-753 NGSPARTTSEDQN
+753 NGSSARTRMDQD

-777 EDQEHAQ
+777 EGQGQSPLQ
-784 PQPVKRKR
+784 PTRRKR
-792 DRRASKVASRR
+792 ERRLSKVASRR

-809 WEMESLISGQVAV
+809 WEMESLISGSVAV
-822 PPSPSR
+822 PPSPAR

>member
-1 MADNDNLRTASLYIN
+1 MADNENLRTASLYIN
-16 NQLLSRGLLR
+16 NQLLSRGLVC

-48 KIMSIV
+48 RIMSIV
-54 NDLILRRDRDAEN
+54 NDLILRRDRDAEH

-89 SRLSEKNTEAQRKLD
+89 ARLSEKHTEAQRKLD

-112 LRTQLKSA
+112 LRNQLKSA
-120 DAAVRG
+120 DASVRG
-126 LKDEV
+126 LKEEV
-131 ARAKTLVAQTR
+131 ARAKTMVAQTR

-187 GEEKVSPRRVGKA
+187 GEQKVSPRRAGKNA
-200 GASTDDSNYDLRSE
+200 ASTDDSNYDLRSE

-233 LALVRRTTKRLREM
+233 LGLVRRTTKRLREM
-247 SGCDVRTSQ
+247 SGCDTRTNQ

-262 ALPTAEDVTFELDA
+262 PLPTAEEMASELDA

-290 APIEEVEIR
+290 APIEEVEVR

-358 ETQQGGVDMQE
+358 ETQQGGIDMHE
-369 LSCVQEECTADLE
+369 LSCVREECSADLE
-382 EYEGEDQE
+382 EEG
-390 EEEEE
+390 EEEE
-395 EEEDQSMPDSP
+395 EEEDEDEEDVAMPESP
-406 CPAPQRVESLH
+406 CPAPHRVESLH
-417 LVPAPDRHYAAP
+417 LVPAPGQHNYVAP
-429 EEEECNEEDQQS
+429 EEEYEGEEEVQS
-441 DYESSIFEDANV
+441 GYESSIFEDVDA
-453 EEVDVEE
+453 EEIDVEE
-460 PNVQILQQSTAF
+460 PNVQILQQSAAF

-479 PPPQLSPLREMPS
+479 PPPQLSPLRETSS
-492 AGNRDARSRR
+492 AANRDPRPHR
-502 ERQGDHHMTA
+502 EKHGEFTTTSE
-512 VEKPRTIRAV
+512 EKLRTIRTVEAS
-522 DTAAPKP
+522 PRP
-529 PPHLVQLPRS
+529 SPHLVQLPRS
-539 PQKHSHPVDDRSRTT
+539 PQKSSSYQVDDRARTT
-554 SAASIES
+554 SAASIAS
-561 SSTHNG
+561 DSTHNG

-579 PDVNK
+579 EMNQ
-584 TPTARKLPKPPRL
+584 TPTARRL
-597 VAATAPAAPSPAVS
+597 HKAPSRMAMAAPPSPAVPVPREAS
-611 APKENL
+611 
-617 SPVKT
+617 SPVKAT
-622 VRTVSQESQESLTS
+622 RSVSRESQQSQTS
-636 QESCDMA
+636 QES
-643 PPAPAIQPNDT
+643 NDT
-654 NKAATPHRTPL
+654 AQAANTSQSNGSKVATPHRTPL

-718 ALGKPTPATQQQ
+718 AIGKTIAPQQ
-730 QQPMPAPPP
+730 QQPMPQPPP
-739 PETIVAMPAEPQQP
+739 PETIVAVPPEPQQP
-753 NGSPARTTSEDQN
+753 NGSPAKAAADQD
-766 LDPVKRDLPQD
+766 LDPVKRDPPQD
-777 EDQEHAQ
+777 EDQQSPLQFQ
-784 PQPVKRKR
+784 PTKRKR
-792 DRRASKVASRR
+792 DRRMSKVASRR

-809 WEMESLISGQVAV
+809 WEMESLISGNVAV
-822 PPSPSR
+822 PPSPARG

>member
-1 MADNDNLRTASLYIN
+1 M
-16 NQLLSRGLLR
+16 
-26 DGQTINF
+26 
-33 ADPEDNPGGT
+33 
-43 EATMG
+43 
-48 KIMSIV
+48 
-54 NDLILRRDRDAEN
+54 
-67 RENLSTTL
+67 

-89 SRLSEKNTEAQRKLD
+89 ARLSEKHTEAQRKLD

-156 DGLKKQLGD
+156 DGLKKQLGE
-165 AGRPRGA
+165 AGRPRGT

-187 GEEKVSPRRVGKA
+187 GEDKVSPKHGGKA
-200 GASTDDSNYDLRSE
+200 AAPTEDSGYDLRSE

-221 LARNLSDENETL
+221 LARNLSEENESL
-233 LALVRRTTKRLREM
+233 LNLVRRTTKNLREM

-262 ALPTAEDVTFELDA
+262 TLPTAEDMANELDA

-290 APIEEVEIR
+290 APIEEVEVR

-345 GLRLSPVRVRDVE
+345 GLRLSPVRVRNVE
-358 ETQQGGVDMQE
+358 ETHQGGMDMHE

-382 EYEGEDQE
+382 EEGE

-395 EEEDQSMPDSP
+395 EEEEIDYDDLPESP

-417 LVPAPDRHYAAP
+417 LVPAPAEYEAAP
-429 EEEECNEEDQQS
+429 REEDYNQDDQQS
-441 DYESSIFEDANV
+441 DYESSIFEDVDV
-453 EEVDVEE
+453 EELDIEE
-460 PNVQILQQSTAF
+460 PNVQILQQSTAY

-479 PPPQLSPLREMPS
+479 APPQMSPLREMPS
-492 AGNRDARSRR
+492 AGNRDARPRR
-502 ERQGDHHMTA
+502 DIRSDYDTTA
-512 VEKPRTIRAV
+512 NEKPRTIRAV
-522 DTAAPKP
+522 DVAPKPPPPPP

-539 PQKHSHPVDDRSRTT
+539 PQKTVHPVDDRSRTT
-554 SAASIES
+554 SAASIASE
-561 SSTHNG
+561 STHNG

-579 PDVNK
+579 EVNQ

-597 VAATAPAAPSPAVS
+597 VSAAPAAPSPAVP
-611 APKENL
+611 APREIQ
-617 SPVKT
+617 SPVKNI
-622 VRTVSQESQESLTS
+622 RTVSQESQESQTS
-636 QESCDMA
+636 QESCEGA
-643 PPAPAIQPNDT
+643 PPAPAVQPNNNNHNNHNNYNNYNNN
-654 NKAATPHRTPL
+654 NKKATPHRTPL

-718 ALGKPTPATQQQ
+718 ALGKPLAAPQQQ
-730 QQPMPAPPP
+730 QQHMPPPP
-739 PETIVAMPAEPQQP
+739 PETIVAMPQEPQP
-753 NGSPARTTSEDQN
+753 VDAPSPAKTRADRGD
-766 LDPVKRDLPQD
+766 LDPVKRDIPSQD
-777 EDQEHAQ
+777 EQFQQSPLQ
-784 PQPVKRKR
+784 PTKRKR
-792 DRRASKVASRR
+792 ERRVSKVASRR

-809 WEMESLISGQVAV
+809 WEMESLISGNVAV
-822 PPSPSR
+822 PPSPVRS

>member
-1 MADNDNLRTASLYIN
+1 MAENDNLRTASLYIN

-33 ADPEDNPGGT
+33 ADPDGNPGGT
-43 EATMG
+43 DATMG

-54 NDLILRRDRDAEN
+54 NDLILRRDRDAEQ
-67 RENLSTTL
+67 RENLSTTM

-89 SRLSEKNTEAQRKLD
+89 ARLSEKHTEAQRKLD

-156 DGLKKQLGD
+156 DGLKKQLGE
-165 AGRPRGA
+165 AGRPRGT

-187 GEEKVSPRRVGKA
+187 GEEKVSPKRGGKA
-200 GASTDDSNYDLRSE
+200 VAGTEDSGYDLRSE

-221 LARNLSDENETL
+221 LARNLSEENESL
-233 LALVRRTTKRLREM
+233 LNLVRRTTKSLREM
-247 SGCDVRTSQ
+247 SGCDVRASQ

-262 ALPTAEDVTFELDA
+262 TLPTAEDMANELDS

-290 APIEEVEIR
+290 APIEEVEVR

-345 GLRLSPVRVRDVE
+345 GLRLSPVRVRNVE
-358 ETQQGGVDMQE
+358 ETHQGGMDIHE

-382 EYEGEDQE
+382 EE

-395 EEEDQSMPDSP
+395 EEKDDYEAMPESP

-417 LVPAPDRHYAAP
+417 LVPAPTDYEAAYRG
-429 EEEECNEEDQQS
+429 EDDYNQDDQQS
-441 DYESSIFEDANV
+441 DYESSIFEDVDV
-453 EEVDVEE
+453 EEIDIEE
-460 PNVQILQQSTAF
+460 PNVQILQQSTAY

-479 PPPQLSPLREMPS
+479 PPPQMSPLRETPS
-492 AGNRDARSRR
+492 AGNRDARPKRDIRR
-502 ERQGDHHMTA
+502 DYNTMA
-512 VEKPRTIRAV
+512 DEKPRTIRAV
-522 DTAAPKP
+522 DVAPKP

-539 PQKHSHPVDDRSRTT
+539 PQKPVQPVDDRSRTT
-554 SAASIES
+554 SAASLASE
-561 SSTHNG
+561 STHNG
-567 APLITPSGTPPP
+567 APLITPSVTPPP
-579 PDVNK
+579 EVNQ

-597 VAATAPAAPSPAVS
+597 VSAAPAAPSPAVS
-611 APKENL
+611 APRENP
-617 SPVKT
+617 SPVKGI
-622 VRTVSQESQESLTS
+622 RTVSQESQESQTS
-636 QESCDMA
+636 QESCEGA
-643 PPAPAIQPNDT
+643 PPAPAVQPNG
-654 NKAATPHRTPL
+654 NKNATPHRTPL

-718 ALGKPTPATQQQ
+718 TLGKPMAATQQQ
-730 QQPMPAPPP
+730 QQQQQHMPPPPP
-739 PETIVAMPAEPQQP
+739 PETIVAMPQEPQP
-753 NGSPARTTSEDQN
+753 TVDSPAKTWADRD
-766 LDPVKRDLPQD
+766 LDPIKRDIPQD
-777 EDQEHAQ
+777 EQVQQSPLQ
-784 PQPVKRKR
+784 PTKRKR
-792 DRRASKVASRR
+792 DRRVSKVASRR
-803 RSTLSP
+803 RSTLNP
-809 WEMESLISGQVAV
+809 WEMESLISGNVAV
-822 PPSPSR
+822 PPSPAQS

>member
-1 MADNDNLRTASLYIN
+1 MADNENLRTASLYIN
-16 NQLLSRGLLR
+16 NQLLSRGLLS

-33 ADPEDNPGGT
+33 ADPDDNPGGVD
-43 EATMG
+43 ATMG

-54 NDLILRRDRDAEN
+54 NDLILRRDRDAEH

-75 RTVRAENLRYTNDI
+75 RTIRAENLRYTNDI
-89 SRLSEKNTEAQRKLD
+89 ARLSEKHTEAQRKLD

-120 DAAVRG
+120 DAAARG

-187 GEEKVSPRRVGKA
+187 GEEKITPRRG
-200 GASTDDSNYDLRSE
+200 GRGTNTEDSNYDLRNE
-214 TNEFLTD
+214 TNGFLTE
-221 LARNLSDENETL
+221 LSHNLSEENESL
-233 LALVRRTTKRLREM
+233 LALVRQTTKKLREM
-247 SGCDVRTSQ
+247 SGCDVRPSQ

-262 ALPTAEDVTFELDA
+262 ALPTAEDMATELDA

-290 APIEEVEIR
+290 APIEEVEVR

-331 VADGKSVNMEELKM
+331 AVDGKPVNLEELKM
-345 GLRLSPVRVRDVE
+345 GLRLSPVRVRNVE
-358 ETQQGGVDMQE
+358 ETQQAGADMHE
-369 LSCVQEECTADLE
+369 LSCVQEECTADFD
-382 EYEGEDQE
+382 GE
-390 EEEEE
+390 EEGEE
-395 EEEDQSMPDSP
+395 EEEDDEEMPESP
-406 CPAPQRVESLH
+406 CPQPQRVESLH
-417 LVPAPDRHYAAP
+417 LVPAPERNETGPREVQYDDL
-429 EEEECNEEDQQS
+429 EEEDRS
-441 DYESSIFEDANV
+441 DYESSIFEDVDV
-453 EEVDVEE
+453 EELDIEE
-460 PNVQILQQSTAF
+460 PNVQILQQSTAY

-479 PPPQLSPLREMPS
+479 PAPQLSPLKDSSS
-492 AGNRDARSRR
+492 AGNRDVRQRR
-502 ERQGDHHMTA
+502 EKPGDFTTIA
-512 VEKPRTIRAV
+512 EEKTWEIRAV
-522 DTAAPKP
+522 DAAPKP
-529 PPHLVQLPRS
+529 PPHRTQLPRS
-539 PQKHSHPVDDRSRTT
+539 PQKPSYPVEDCSRTT
-554 SAASIES
+554 SAASIDSE
-561 SSTHNG
+561 STHNG
-567 APLITPSGTPPP
+567 APLKTPAESPPASI
-579 PDVNK
+579 NQ
-584 TPTARKLPKPPRL
+584 TPTARKLPKPPHL
-597 VAATAPAAPSPAVS
+597 VTAQPTSAPAECRSPTT
-611 APKENL
+611 
-617 SPVKT
+617 T
-622 VRTVSQESQESLTS
+622 VRTVSQESNESN
-636 QESCDMA
+636 DG
-643 PPAPAIQPNDT
+643 PPPGPATQPNG
-654 NKAATPHRTPL
+654 ARATPARTPL

-670 RLPLPRPSDPPPQQS
+670 RLPLPRPAEPQPQQS

-718 ALGKPTPATQQQ
+718 TVRSTAPPPQQTVRA
-730 QQPMPAPPP
+730 MPPPP
-739 PETIVAMPAEPQQP
+739 PETIVAVPPEPQQP
-753 NGSPARTTSEDQN
+753 NGADASDSNHD

-777 EDQEHAQ
+777 EDK
-784 PQPVKRKR
+784 PLSPPKRKR
-792 DRRASKVASRR
+792 ERRVSKVQSRR

-809 WEMESLISGQVAV
+809 WEMESLISGNVAV
-822 PPSPSR
+822 PPSPARQ